1 MVCSGRPMKV
11 SSLRRRDSS
20 ATPRNDTIAH
30 MKKYYVY
37 IMNSSSGTIYTG
49 MTNDL
54 HRRVFEHKKKLIE
67 GFTKNYNVN
76 RLSYY
81 EETNNV
87 HVALAPG

>member
-1 MVCSGRPMKV
+1 
-11 SSLRRRDSS
+11 
-20 ATPRNDTIAH
+20 
-30 MKKYYVY
+30 MKKYYVH
-37 IMNSSSGTIYTG
+37 IMNSPSGTIYTG

-76 RLSYY
+76 RLAYY